1 MYSSAVS
8 PITAVSKEWDPDT
21 LFDVF
26 GSESARGIL
35 ALASVEPL
43 SAKELADHL
52 DVSEP
57 TVYRRLDVLQSY
69 DLISEDQQID
79 DEGNHYKTYET
90 NLERIAFEIEDG
102 EFVVDVRLKR
112 DLIDQFE
119 QFWGDLGEH

>member
-1 MYSSAVS
+1 M
-8 PITAVSKEWDPDT
+8 SKEWDPDT